1 MEVLPLETLAPMVGD
16 EMGTLYDTFLG
27 TEVAEGAAA
36 EEEGEGVEVEAGEAL
51 LATGEERSCMESWSK
66 KLTAG
71 GRES

>member
-1 MEVLPLETLAPMVGD
+1 MGPLVLETLAPIVGD

-27 TEVAEGAAA
+27 TEVAEGAAV
-36 EEEGEGVEVEAGEAL
+36 EEEGEEVEAGEAL
-51 LATGEERSCMESWSK
+51 LATGEERSCIESWSK